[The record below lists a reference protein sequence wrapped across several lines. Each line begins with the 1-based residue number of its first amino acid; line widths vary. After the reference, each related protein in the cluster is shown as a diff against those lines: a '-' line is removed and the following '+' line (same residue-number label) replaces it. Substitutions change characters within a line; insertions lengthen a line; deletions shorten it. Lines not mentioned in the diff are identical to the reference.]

1 VQKVNSKDVIVKE
14 KSVNSLKLSFG
25 KSLFAFIFVGPIW
38 LAFLQVSLTDILNN
52 QIVLMQVILLTAS
65 ALMFTVEFRKPK
77 PSPVVLVIW
86 VFNCGVV
93 GVPGLSQILA
103 GSFPWPLVVDNGN
116 LFLAQIFT
124 LIASI
129 ILIIFLEAP
138 HKQNSQ
144 KSVSRNLDRIRVR
157 NLTILMLPALL
168 YAIRSGGGIKSFF
181 SSRGAIS
188 AAKSAAG
195 LTKAQSGLFVTGTQA
210 LVLLVCVSAI
220 LLRKKN
226 PKDPIANFSLVLSG
240 IGLLIL
246 ANPLSASRF
255 WFFTVLSTLAVATLA
270 LTPGRIRM
278 GAMTLFFGTM
288 FVFPLADYFRHA
300 NRSFGSVG
308 TSAWLTGDFDALQ
321 VTGAGI
327 QWFQQ
332 NGAVWGH
339 QLLGAMFPVIPRSI
353 WTGKP
358 IDTGIMIAQFNGMK
372 FENIS
377 GPWVAEGVIN
387 FGLLGVII
395 FPVMIAYLFRIVKF
409 RAELFPDDFGKILNA
424 FLVGY
429 LPILLRGSLIQAA
442 GAAGIFTIY
451 VWYVTPK
458 VREKPKDSPVSP
470 GNIQALKLKQVA

>member
-1 VQKVNSKDVIVKE
+1 VQQIKNKDVIVNE
-14 KSVNSLKLSFG
+14 NSDKSPKFSFG

-38 LAFLQVSLTDILNN
+38 FAFLQVSLTDILNS
-52 QIVLMQVILLTAS
+52 QIVLMQVILMVVS
-65 ALMFTVEFRKPK
+65 SLMFTLEFRKPR

-103 GSFPWPLVVDNGN
+103 DSFPWPLIVDPGT
-116 LFLAQIFT
+116 LFLAQVCT
-124 LIASI
+124 LVASI
-129 ILIIFLEAP
+129 FLILVLEAP
-138 HKQNSQ
+138 HKPKSQNSIG
-144 KSVSRNLDRIRVR
+144 RNLDRIRVR
-157 NLTILMLPALL
+157 NLTILMVPALL
-168 YAIRSGGGIKSFF
+168 YAIRSGGGIKAFF
-181 SSRGAIS
+181 NSRGAIS

-195 LTKAQSGLFVTGTQA
+195 LTKAQNGLFVTGTQA

-226 PKDPIANFSLVLSG
+226 PKDPIANFALALSSV
-240 IGLLIL
+240 GLLIL

-255 WFFTVLSTLAVATLA
+255 WFFTVLSTLAVGTLA
-270 LTPGRIRM
+270 LTPGLIRT

-288 FVFPLADYFRHA
+288 FVFPLADYFRRS
-300 NRSFGSVG
+300 NRTFGSVG

-327 QWFQQ
+327 QWFQE

-372 FENIS
+372 FDNIS
-377 GPWVAEGVIN
+377 GPWVAEGIIN
-387 FGLLGVII
+387 FGLLGVLL
-395 FPVMIAYLFRIVKF
+395 FPFMIGYLFRIVKF
-409 RAELFPDDFGKILNA
+409 RSELFPDDFGTILNA

-429 LPILLRGSLIQAA
+429 LPILMRGSLIQAA

>member
-1 VQKVNSKDVIVKE
+1 MQQVTSKDVLANE
-14 KSVNSLKLSFG
+14 KPDKSLKLSFG

-38 LAFLQVSLTDILNN
+38 LAFLQVSLTEILNN
-52 QIVLMQVILLTAS
+52 QIVLMQVVLMIVS
-65 ALMFTVEFRKPK
+65 SLMFTLEFRKPK
-77 PSPVVLVIW
+77 PSPLVLVIW

-103 GSFPWPLVVDNGN
+103 DAFPWPLIVESGN
-116 LFLAQIFT
+116 LLLAQVCT
-124 LIASI
+124 LIASVFL
-129 ILIIFLEAP
+129 ILVLEAP
-138 HKQNSQ
+138 HKQKPQNSI
-144 KSVSRNLDRIRVR
+144 SRNLDRIRVR
-157 NLTILMLPALL
+157 NLTLLMVPTLL

-226 PKDPIANFSLVLSG
+226 PKDPIANVALALSSV
-240 IGLLIL
+240 GLLIL

-255 WFFTVLSTLAVATLA
+255 WFFTVLTTVSIATLT
-270 LTPGRIRM
+270 LTPGRIRT
-278 GAMTLFFGTM
+278 GAMTLFFGSM
-288 FVFPLADYFRHA
+288 FVFPLADYFR
-300 NRSFGSVG
+300 RSDRTFGSVG

-321 VTGAGI
+321 ITGAGI
-327 QWFQQ
+327 QWFQE

-372 FENIS
+372 FDNIS
-377 GPWVAEGVIN
+377 GPWVSEGIIN
-387 FGLLGVII
+387 FGFLGVLI
-395 FPVMIAYLFRIVKF
+395 FPFMIGYLFRIVKF
-409 RAELFPDDFGKILNA
+409 RSELFPDDFGTILNA

-429 LPILLRGSLIQAA
+429 LPILMRGSLIQAS

-451 VWYVTPK
+451 VWYATPK
-458 VREKPKDSPVSP
+458 VREKSNQPPISP
-470 GNIQALKLKQVA
+470 GNTQALQLKKVA